1 MQILSIFESLS
12 SKSHF
17 DATLRTEFLAP
28 KYLIIFVLN
37 VVCPQS
43 RMSSKSSVLK
53 VASSKL
59 CPQRRT
65 SSLSHSHIPFLRNTI
80 GLGNIMQFFHY
91 TYSFLEKYSLSKTV
105 SKHVGNVNTAHCF
118 SSGEDLHKV
127 LSAQRRKVN
136 FDSALFEHMVVFKCG
151 AIEDLMVGNQ

>member
-1 MQILSIFESLS
+1 MHIPQTETLKITYFLQPCARRAPRNPPNYIYSQSVGIIYPIFFNIFGFFLQILSIFESLS

-28 KYLIIFVLN
+28 KYLIIFVLK

-53 VASSKL
+53 VASSKS

-65 SSLSHSHIPFLRNTI
+65 SSLSHSPLMCRIQYVPILTTWI
-80 GLGNIMQFFHY
+80 
-91 TYSFLEKYSLSKTV
+91 
-105 SKHVGNVNTAHCF
+105 
-118 SSGEDLHKV
+118 
-127 LSAQRRKVN
+127 N
-136 FDSALFEHMVVFKCG
+136 FNWKRE
-151 AIEDLMVGNQ
+151 E

>member
-1 MQILSIFESLS
+1 
-12 SKSHF
+12 
-17 DATLRTEFLAP
+17 
-28 KYLIIFVLN
+28 
-37 VVCPQS
+37 
-43 RMSSKSSVLK
+43 
-53 VASSKL
+53 
-59 CPQRRT
+59 
-65 SSLSHSHIPFLRNTI
+65 
-80 GLGNIMQFFHY
+80 MQFFHY